1 MEFNMQKNKTLILST
16 KNISDSLVAT
26 ASLYD
31 IEIDQV
37 SFIATHEIIEPI
49 IEKRIQAIS
58 QESHFVVFTSSNAVN
73 AVSKMVKEKPAWK
86 IYCIGPKTQ
95 MLVAEAFGAESIL
108 ETGKNAQELCEK
120 IMSNSS
126 IKKMIFFSGNQR
138 RDELPEK
145 LTEHGIEL
153 EELVVYET
161 IETPTFVSKNY
172 DGILFFSPS
181 AVRSFFS
188 KNKINSEAAIFAIG
202 NTTMDEIKLFT
213 NQTVNTPEIPSAEKM
228 VCAAIQHFSK
238 IKIS

>member
-1 MEFNMQKNKTLILST
+1 MQKNRTILLST

-26 ASLYD
+26 ASLYN
-31 IEIDQV
+31 IKIDQIP
-37 SFIATHEIIEPI
+37 FIKTEESIESAIEERIKIIG
-49 IEKRIQAIS
+49 R
-58 QESHFVVFTSSNAVN
+58 ESHFVVFTSSNAVR
-73 AVSKMVKEKPAWK
+73 AVSELVKEKPAWK

-95 MLVAEAFGAESIL
+95 MLVAEAFGVESII
-108 ETGKNAQELCEK
+108 GSGNNAKELCEK
-120 IMSNSS
+120 ITSNSS

-145 LTEHGIEL
+145 LTEHGIKL

-161 IETPTFVSKNY
+161 IETPTSVSKNY

-188 KNKINSEAAIFAIG
+188 KNKINSEAALFAIG
-202 NTTMDEIKLFT
+202 NTTTDEIKLFT

-228 VCAAIQHFSK
+228 VCAAIQHFNK